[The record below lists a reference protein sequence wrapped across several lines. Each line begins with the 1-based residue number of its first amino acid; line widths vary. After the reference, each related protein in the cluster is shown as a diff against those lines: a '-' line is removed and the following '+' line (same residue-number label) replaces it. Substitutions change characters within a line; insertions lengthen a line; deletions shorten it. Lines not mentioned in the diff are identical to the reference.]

1 MIVVHGTK
9 DVPAAARG
17 GVLAIGNF
25 DGVHRGHQALIAAA
39 IDQARQHGWP
49 AGAIVFEPHPREFFQ
64 PDKPHFRLTPLP
76 RKLALLKA
84 LGLDLAV
91 VARFDATLAG
101 LSAEAFIEQVLVQGL
116 GVRHVVVGYDFRF
129 GKGRAG
135 DPETLRRAGAG
146 QGFGV
151 TVVGQVAEA
160 GEVFSSSAVRAEL
173 AQGDVEGAASMLG
186 HWWRVTGTVVGG
198 ARRGTGLGYPT
209 ANIVLPEGT
218 ALAHGIYAVRAY
230 CEGRRVDSAAY
241 LGTRPTF
248 DDGEAVLEVFLFE
261 FAGDL
266 YGRQMHVEFIGF
278 VRADAKFGSAAAL
291 QEQMA
296 RDCEHARQILA
307 VAPAKPVVVG

>member
-1 MIVVHGTK
+1 
-9 DVPAAARG
+9 
-17 GVLAIGNF
+17 
-25 DGVHRGHQALIAAA
+25 
-39 IDQARQHGWP
+39 
-49 AGAIVFEPHPREFFQ
+49 
-64 PDKPHFRLTPLP
+64 
-76 RKLALLKA
+76 
-84 LGLDLAV
+84 
-91 VARFDATLAG
+91 
-101 LSAEAFIEQVLVQGL
+101 
-116 GVRHVVVGYDFRF
+116 
-129 GKGRAG
+129 
-135 DPETLRRAGAG
+135 
-146 QGFGV
+146 
-151 TVVGQVAEA
+151 VVGQVAEA

-186 HWWRVTGTVVGG
+186 HWWRVTGTVVSG
-198 ARRGTGLGYPT
+198 ARRGTGLGYLT

-230 CEGRRVDSAAY
+230 CEGRRVDGAAY

-296 RDCEHARQILA
+296 RDCERARQILA